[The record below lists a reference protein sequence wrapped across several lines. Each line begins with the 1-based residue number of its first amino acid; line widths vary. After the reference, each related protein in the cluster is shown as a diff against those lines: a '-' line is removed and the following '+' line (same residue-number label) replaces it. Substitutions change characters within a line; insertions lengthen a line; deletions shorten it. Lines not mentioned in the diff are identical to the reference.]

1 MLNAKTNTAAVEVID
16 FDSLVTMLDGNMS
29 ARFISLLYRAKGT
42 GELARHVL
50 NLNVNRMNTLR
61 RDVAVLTAK
70 LPTLTGIEALAA
82 QELIESMNKSLNG
95 TQDQY
100 TKAGYYAAQG
110 NGNVQVS
117 VKAVAYVRGYSIR
130 KTVIEAGTYKAVK
143 SAAKTIAKN
152 KLRKEL
158 KNTRCREFLIT
169 PENFK
174 VARHNGKSIEID
186 ASGTGNLADIPPI
199 NLAVPVNA

>member
-1 MLNAKTNTAAVEVID
+1 MLNSQINTAAVEVLD
-16 FDSLVTMLDGNMS
+16 FNALVNLLDGNKA
-29 ARFISLLYRAKGT
+29 ARFVSLTYRAKGT
-42 GELARHVL
+42 GELARHTI
-50 NLNVNRMNTLR
+50 NLNVNRNNALR
-61 RDVAVLTAK
+61 RDVAVLTSK

-82 QELIESMNKSLNG
+82 QELIDSMNKSLNG

-130 KTVIEAGTYKAVK
+130 KTVLEAGTYKAVK
-143 SAAKTIAKN
+143 SVEKTIAKN
-152 KLRKEL
+152 KLRKLL

-169 PENFK
+169 PENFL

-199 NLAVPVNA
+199 NLAAPVNA